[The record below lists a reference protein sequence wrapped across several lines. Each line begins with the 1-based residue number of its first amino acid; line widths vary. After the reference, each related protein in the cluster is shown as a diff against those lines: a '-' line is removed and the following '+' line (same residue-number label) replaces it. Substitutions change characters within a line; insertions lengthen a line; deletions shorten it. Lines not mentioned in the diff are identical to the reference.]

1 VAAGLVRFVSVLAS
15 RWPTTGEADVACK
28 HLTGAC
34 LPSQSLPATTGDD
47 IDLSKQPGMLVV
59 YIYPRTGRPDQEPPI
74 GWNEIPGARSCTPQ
88 SCAFR
93 DHYAE
98 IRSLGAAVYGLSTED
113 TDYQRDAVERL
124 HLPFLLLSADE
135 LTDRICAVVDCT
147 HEPYLSLTEEVA

>member
-1 VAAGLVRFVSVLAS
+1 
-15 RWPTTGEADVACK
+15 
-28 HLTGAC
+28 LTGAC

-113 TDYQRDAVERL
+113 TDYQREAVERL